1 MSSSRILKNLRVL
14 YKLVVDNFLAMTI
27 IPIAVASIVV
37 VARLRPDEIV
47 GRLRALTGSYLFL
60 SCFLPASAVTMY
72 LISQPRKVY
81 LVDCACF
88 HGTHLHRAPFAAFL
102 ECARQSTTLNE
113 RSIHFMSRLLE
124 SSGLGEETCLPTSVH
139 YIPWNKYLTLDAAR
153 EEAELV
159 VFSAIDE
166 LFSKT
171 KVRPHTIDILVVN
184 CSGFNPTP
192 SFVDMVINKYKL
204 RGDIRSVHLSGMG
217 CSAGLIS
224 VEAARSLLQAARRGA
239 RALVV
244 STETLSPLL
253 YHGNERAMLLPFCL
267 FRMGGAAVLL
277 STSAAKARLRL
288 MSAVRTLTAADDSSY
303 RCIHRE
309 EDDKGH
315 TGVNLSK
322 DLIAA
327 AGRTLKA
334 NITTLAP
341 IVLPISEQ
349 VLLAVSFMAQKLSSG
364 RFKVYVP
371 NFLTAF
377 EHFCIHAG
385 GSAIIDEVQR
395 SLSLLDEHVEPS
407 RMTLHRFG
415 NTSSSSTWY
424 ELAYIEA
431 KGRMRRGDRVWM
443 IGFGSGFKCNSVVW
457 KCIVP
462 APNTNGPWAG
472 CIHRYPVQ
480 IKSPKTSTKNIRM
493 AGHKTHNN
501 K

>member
-1 MSSSRILKNLRVL
+1 MVT
-14 YKLVVDNFLAMTI
+14 VA
-27 IPIAVASIVV
+27 IAAATIVV
-37 VARLRPDEIV
+37 VARLGPDEIL
-47 GRLRALTGSYLFL
+47 GRLRALTPAYLFL

-72 LISQPRKVY
+72 LLSQPRKVY
-81 LVDCACF
+81 LVDYACF
-88 HGTHLHRAPFAAFL
+88 HGTHLNRVPFSAFL

-113 RSIHFMSRLLE
+113 RSIRFMSRLLE
-124 SSGLGEETCLPTSVH
+124 SSGLGEETCLPTPVH
-139 YIPWNKYLTLDAAR
+139 YIPWNKYLTLEAGR

-171 KVRPHTIDILVVN
+171 NVSPDTIDILVVN

-192 SFVDMVINKYKL
+192 SFIDMIINKYKL
-204 RGDIRSVHLSGMG
+204 RGDIHSVHLSGMG

-224 VEAARSLLQAARRGA
+224 
-239 RALVV
+239 
-244 STETLSPLL
+244 
-253 YHGNERAMLLPFCL
+253 AMLLPFCL

-288 MSAVRTLTAADDSSY
+288 MSVVRTLTAADDNSY

-334 NITTLAP
+334 NIVTLAP

-349 VLLAVSFMAQKLSSG
+349 LLLAMSFVAQKLTNG

-385 GSAIIDEVQR
+385 GTAVIDEVQR
-395 SLSLLDEHVEPS
+395 SLSLSNEHVEPS

-431 KGRMRRGDRVWM
+431 KGRLHRGDRVWM

-480 IKSPKTSTKNIRM
+480 IKSPKTS
-493 AGHKTHNN
+493 
-501 K
+501 

>member
-1 MSSSRILKNLRVL
+1 MGAARADISRGCEEPYRPRAEAHERWWCLRKPSPSFIMGMSELCCCRFACS
-14 YKLVVDNFLAMTI
+14 AW
-27 IPIAVASIVV
+27 AE
-37 VARLRPDEIV
+37 RPC
-47 GRLRALTGSYLFL
+47 Y
-60 SCFLPASAVTMY
+60 C
-72 LISQPRKVY
+72 PRPPPKP
-81 LVDCACF
+81 D
-88 HGTHLHRAPFAAFL
+88 
-102 ECARQSTTLNE
+102 
-113 RSIHFMSRLLE
+113 
-124 SSGLGEETCLPTSVH
+124 SGLH
-139 YIPWNKYLTLDAAR
+139 
-153 EEAELV
+153 
-159 VFSAIDE
+159 
-166 LFSKT
+166 
-171 KVRPHTIDILVVN
+171 
-184 CSGFNPTP
+184 
-192 SFVDMVINKYKL
+192 
-204 RGDIRSVHLSGMG
+204 
-217 CSAGLIS
+217 
-224 VEAARSLLQAARRGA
+224 
-239 RALVV
+239 
-244 STETLSPLL
+244 
-253 YHGNERAMLLPFCL
+253 
-267 FRMGGAAVLL
+267 
-277 STSAAKARLRL
+277 
-288 MSAVRTLTAADDSSY
+288 
-303 RCIHRE
+303 
-309 EDDKGH
+309 
-315 TGVNLSK
+315 

-407 RMTLHRFG
+407 RLPRHRCG

-443 IGFGSGFKCNSVVW
+443 IGFGSGFKCNSVVE
-457 KCIVP
+457 VHRSG
-462 APNTNGPWAG
+462 PNTNGPWAG